1 MQCVCMCVCNIIVN
15 VTEDEGGRG
24 KFRGEDKGFILTTE
38 MEEWYP
44 EKKILRSKL
53 KLPLQL

>member
-1 MQCVCMCVCNIIVN
+1 MCVCNIIVN
-15 VTEDEGGRG
+15 VTEDEGGLG

-44 EKKILRSKL
+44 EKKILGSKL